1 MVRTSIE
8 KVLHNLQFDRLFLD
22 KIKSVEDVRSKSSK
36 YVNLKEDEE
45 YVLHG
50 NGVPFHFVCVFK
62 VLLCMRE
69 EQMKTK
75 NISENY
81 RSIFGLGINQ
91 SSLSRTLS
99 YLANDLRLV
108 EYVKNV
114 HSKDARFTWCRLS
127 REGKKFQKHLLGSTE
142 ITQPN
147 VAEFRRVVNIT

>member
-1 MVRTSIE
+1 MNT
-8 KVLHNLQFDRLFLD
+8 
-22 KIKSVEDVRSKSSK
+22 
-36 YVNLKEDEE
+36 
-45 YVLHG
+45 
-50 NGVPFHFVCVFK
+50 
-62 VLLCMRE
+62 
-69 EQMKTK
+69 T